1 WELPPPPPPPRPLL
15 AALQKRLHA
24 STAHLNALADIYKQ
38 RAAIEAAYADG
49 LHKLARTA
57 EQGGLTGKAGN
68 DWPRGSGEDRLW
80 DSVLSELAETSAS
93 HSTLSAM
100 LRTDFEQ
107 PIREIPT
114 KVVAWRRIGDQDS
127 NLDKTLRDYEKV
139 SAKLEKASS
148 KSSKSAK
155 ADALRSDIQNITQA
169 LSSLSPMVYT
179 TYQRLDEERLRALKE
194 IIVRWATVKGDM
206 ASRDGQRAETIV
218 SHLLQWETGD
228 EVMNVGRK
236 LGAIGGGRVP
246 ERSASVATSATTPQS
261 NRRLSTAASHTA
273 AHGDFSPRPP
283 ASRANGSSTNNVS
296 QGTPSSSFT
305 GGFKSMLAR
314 SKTVGGG
321 RNRGESDATSTRSAT
336 RGDNFEAIGE
346 EAPKLRESTTTAPP
360 VDEEGFSVAP
370 SDRHR
375 NPWEDPNELV
385 PTPAGQTAQAQA
397 QLQAPVVPTKDAH
410 AAFSQPFD
418 ASPSASDENLASPT
432 SLQQPFKNLSLAPV
446 PIQES
451 EEERRAALEKMQKT
465 LQLPPSQ
472 PSRRSTIARGR
483 RDVRNTMF
491 AGSSTSTDEA
501 TAASNAVFGT
511 GASVLAGGL
520 TNGGLS
526 KSAELE
532 EKLVDSPTSTKS
544 PIHTTGGGAF
554 SHDIIPSPSPI
565 ARRTSLSSVTSN
577 NPFDSPTIGIGGTMT
592 PPPINGAAA
601 ADQPGLRANVNESV
615 NVIFRNKQVQRIHI
629 TGEIH
634 LTLRGDTPPSPSQPP
649 HGPPIHIR
657 LAAFEH
663 LEKIAP
669 NPAYLAQVPDK
680 PGEYFLNPQALA
692 AATARAPPPGS
703 AAASGAGP
711 LLFKYVVHVQP
722 GKELA
727 TVPLI
732 LDPVFQCKSGETRM
746 ILHYSVNPSS
756 PLQLH
761 GANGNGGAT
770 VVAAFAPGGPSV
782 SNVQAKPAGG
792 VWSPSTR
799 RMTWKMDSLF
809 GGGGGGGANSG
820 NSGDGEKG
828 KIIAKFTS
836 EPGQEA
842 LVPQVVQMSWA
853 VEGSLISGLGL
864 EVVNGGGGGELEGEA
879 NRWVFEEIRKSTT
892 TGKYLAEPVVS
903 S

>member
-1 WELPPPPPPPRPLL
+1 
-15 AALQKRLHA
+15 
-24 STAHLNALADIYKQ
+24 
-38 RAAIEAAYADG
+38 
-49 LHKLARTA
+49 
-57 EQGGLTGKAGN
+57 
-68 DWPRGSGEDRLW
+68 
-80 DSVLSELAETSAS
+80 
-93 HSTLSAM
+93 M
-100 LRTDFEQ
+100 
-107 PIREIPT
+107 
-114 KVVAWRRIGDQDS
+114 
-127 NLDKTLRDYEKV
+127 
-139 SAKLEKASS
+139 
-148 KSSKSAK
+148 
-155 ADALRSDIQNITQA
+155 
-169 LSSLSPMVYT
+169 
-179 TYQRLDEERLRALKE
+179 
-194 IIVRWATVKGDM
+194 
-206 ASRDGQRAETIV
+206 
-218 SHLLQWETGD
+218 
-228 EVMNVGRK
+228 
-236 LGAIGGGRVP
+236 
-246 ERSASVATSATTPQS
+246 
-261 NRRLSTAASHTA
+261 
-273 AHGDFSPRPP
+273 
-283 ASRANGSSTNNVS
+283 
-296 QGTPSSSFT
+296 
-305 GGFKSMLAR
+305 
-314 SKTVGGG
+314 
-321 RNRGESDATSTRSAT
+321 
-336 RGDNFEAIGE
+336 
-346 EAPKLRESTTTAPP
+346 
-360 VDEEGFSVAP
+360 
-370 SDRHR
+370 
-375 NPWEDPNELV
+375 
-385 PTPAGQTAQAQA
+385 
-397 QLQAPVVPTKDAH
+397 
-410 AAFSQPFD
+410 
-418 ASPSASDENLASPT
+418 
-432 SLQQPFKNLSLAPV
+432 
-446 PIQES
+446 
-451 EEERRAALEKMQKT
+451 
-465 LQLPPSQ
+465 
-472 PSRRSTIARGR
+472 
-483 RDVRNTMF
+483 RNTMF

-526 KSAELE
+526 RSAELE

-544 PIHTTGGGAF
+544 PIHTTGGAF
-554 SHDIIPSPSPI
+554 PHDIPSPSPI

-649 HGPPIHIR
+649 LGPPIHVR

-703 AAASGAGP
+703 AGSATASGAGP

-746 ILHYSVNPSS
+746 ILHYSANPSS

-809 GGGGGGGANSG
+809 GGGANSG

>member
-1 WELPPPPPPPRPLL
+1 
-15 AALQKRLHA
+15 
-24 STAHLNALADIYKQ
+24 
-38 RAAIEAAYADG
+38 
-49 LHKLARTA
+49 
-57 EQGGLTGKAGN
+57 
-68 DWPRGSGEDRLW
+68 
-80 DSVLSELAETSAS
+80 
-93 HSTLSAM
+93 M
-100 LRTDFEQ
+100 
-107 PIREIPT
+107 
-114 KVVAWRRIGDQDS
+114 
-127 NLDKTLRDYEKV
+127 
-139 SAKLEKASS
+139 
-148 KSSKSAK
+148 
-155 ADALRSDIQNITQA
+155 
-169 LSSLSPMVYT
+169 
-179 TYQRLDEERLRALKE
+179 
-194 IIVRWATVKGDM
+194 
-206 ASRDGQRAETIV
+206 
-218 SHLLQWETGD
+218 
-228 EVMNVGRK
+228 
-236 LGAIGGGRVP
+236 
-246 ERSASVATSATTPQS
+246 
-261 NRRLSTAASHTA
+261 
-273 AHGDFSPRPP
+273 
-283 ASRANGSSTNNVS
+283 
-296 QGTPSSSFT
+296 
-305 GGFKSMLAR
+305 
-314 SKTVGGG
+314 
-321 RNRGESDATSTRSAT
+321 
-336 RGDNFEAIGE
+336 
-346 EAPKLRESTTTAPP
+346 
-360 VDEEGFSVAP
+360 DEEGFSVAP

-397 QLQAPVVPTKDAH
+397 QLQAPVVPAKDAH

-432 SLQQPFKNLSLAPV
+432 SQQQQPQQPFKNLSLAPL

-491 AGSSTSTDEA
+491 AGSSSTDEA

-526 KSAELE
+526 RSAELE

-544 PIHTTGGGAF
+544 PIHTTGGAF
-554 SHDIIPSPSPI
+554 PRDIPSPSPI

-592 PPPINGAAA
+592 PPQINGAAA
-601 ADQPGLRANVNESV
+601 AAAATTTAASSSSSSADQPGLRANVNESV

-692 AATARAPPPGS
+692 AATARAPPPPGS
-703 AAASGAGP
+703 AGP

-756 PLQLH
+756 PLQLL
-761 GANGNGGAT
+761 GANGSAT

-809 GGGGGGGANSG
+809 GGGGGG

-864 EVVNGGGGGELEGEA
+864 EVVDGGGGGELEGEA